1 MLQLFDNE
9 DFRIQQCPNTRRDV
23 RRALDACRDERR
35 PYLLLTPDMTRRPLR
50 RILVPVS
57 MLEEETYKGEIC
69 TWLAR
74 KAGVTI
80 DLLCAHDYGS
90 SARRNTERIAT
101 HIRAVAEQSGTD
113 IRYNILQ
120 ARKDSFHLMREA
132 ADATHVSDTYDLL
145 VLTASREYG
154 LDDWLFGP
162 PELYAVRRS
171 RVPVLL
177 VNPRA
182 DLFSL
187 CD

>member
-1 MLQLFDNE
+1 MTRLFDNE
-9 DFRIQQCPNTRRDV
+9 DFRIEQCTNTYRAV
-23 RRALDACRDERR
+23 RHALSLCRDERR
-35 PYLLLTPDMTRRPLR
+35 PYLLLTPDMTQRELK

-74 KAGVTI
+74 KAGVSI

-90 SARRNTERIAT
+90 SAQRNTDRIVT
-101 HIRAVAEQSGTD
+101 HIRAVADKSGTE
-113 IRYNILQ
+113 IRYSVLQ
-120 ARKDSFHLMREA
+120 AQEDSFHLMREA
-132 ADATHVSDTYDLL
+132 AAMTQGCDRYDLL

-162 PELYAVRRS
+162 PELFAVRRS
-171 RVPVLL
+171 RVPVMLI
-177 VNPRA
+177 NPRA